1 MHFRP
6 ELDHPEAAVLRH
18 QTKEGRM
25 HTVLSTLQLIVL
37 FGALRMLM
45 LSMGLAIVHLP
56 IIDSALR
63 SLLTTLF
70 SPT

>member
-25 HTVLSTLQLIVL
+25 HIWLSTLQLVVL
-37 FGALRMLM
+37 FAALRMLM
-45 LSMGLAIVHLP
+45 LSMGIAIVHLP
-56 IIDSALR
+56 IIDPALR
-63 SLLTTLF
+63 SLFVTLF
-70 SPT
+70 GPT